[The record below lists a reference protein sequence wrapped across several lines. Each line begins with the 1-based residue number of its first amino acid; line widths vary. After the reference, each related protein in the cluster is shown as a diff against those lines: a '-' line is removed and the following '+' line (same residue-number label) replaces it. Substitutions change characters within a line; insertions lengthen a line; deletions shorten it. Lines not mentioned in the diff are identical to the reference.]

1 MEALVPLFT
10 IETTYRLP
18 IYRQRTYDAETL
30 DQACDLAIADKG
42 WDDNKSG
49 VETSGDTYVSA
60 AWEGRDAAYSGPRLP
75 FPSRFGEQVQRKV
88 GHFELLLGLLKILI
102 HAPEDGSVDVELWR
116 RRADAAIAKAEAI
129 LAGEDDP
136 IEGAA
141 S

>member
-1 MEALVPLFT
+1 MPLFT

-30 DQACDLAIADKG
+30 DQACDLAIADEG
-42 WDDNKSG
+42 WDDNRSDVEKSG
-49 VETSGDTYVSA
+49 ATFVTGV
-60 AWEGRDAAYSGPRLP
+60 WEGRDAAYIGAALP
-75 FPSRFGEQVQRKV
+75 IPSRFYEQVERKAS
-88 GHFELLLGLLKILI
+88 HFELLLGLLKILA
-102 HAPEDGSVDVELWR
+102 HAPEGGSADVELWR

-129 LAGEDDP
+129 LAGENDP